1 MSVNNLEQLESIFRD
16 SLGLEQETQV
26 RDLTYRSIEE
36 WDSVAHMVLIADIED
51 VFGVMLETDDVIELS
66 SFSNAILILGKHGIV
81 FDS

>member
-36 WDSVAHMVLIADIED
+36 WDSVAHMVLIGDIED
-51 VFGVMLETDDVIELS
+51 VFEVMLETDDVIELS
-66 SFSNAILILGKHGIV
+66 SFSNAILILGKHGIT
-81 FDS
+81 FES

>member
-1 MSVNNLEQLESIFRD
+1 MSNLEQLENIFRD

-36 WDSVAHMVLIADIED
+36 WDSVAHMVLIGDIED

-66 SFSNAILILGKHGIV
+66 SFTTAILILGKHGIA
-81 FDS
+81 FES